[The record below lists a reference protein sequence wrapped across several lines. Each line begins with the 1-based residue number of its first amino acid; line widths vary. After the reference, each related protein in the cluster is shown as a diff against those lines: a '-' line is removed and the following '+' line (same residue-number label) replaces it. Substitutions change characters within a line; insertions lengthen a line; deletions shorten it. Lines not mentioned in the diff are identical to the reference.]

1 MERNRDNASGGRL
14 DLHLWVLSRVT
25 LAFTVQTF
33 EILLRMERGGIN
45 CYPGTLDMN
54 LKPSKKTGTYVHPQK
69 EIRKGVV
76 TFFLLRWFLRK
87 SRVFTQTFL
96 LPFCNDVEIISTH
109 VGLYHPTQGLTTWLM
124 SLPHWHQDTSTSS
137 ALPGVPS
144 FSPAH

>member
-45 CYPGTLDMN
+45 RYPGTLDMN
-54 LKPSKKTGTYVHPQK
+54 LKPSKKTGTYVHPHK

-76 TFFLLRWFLRK
+76 TFFSIEMTSQK
-87 SRVFTQTFL
+87 IKGIYS
-96 LPFCNDVEIISTH
+96 DVS
-109 VGLYHPTQGLTTWLM
+109 
-124 SLPHWHQDTSTSS
+124 
-137 ALPGVPS
+137 PS
-144 FSPAH
+144 VLQRC